1 MRPVAWWEGS
11 LWCPACRA
19 SSLERDDGSVRCAA
33 CGTSYP
39 ADLNGRLDLRWSRCA
54 ALALEASPPM
64 ADPLEGTQIG
74 RPEISFEGHTEWRA
88 PSELLSV
95 LGSVVPPGGS
105 VMDAGCGG
113 AAIRRPAEAQLG
125 LRYVGVD
132 IDSSEADLLAD
143 LHDVPFRDGAF
154 DAVVSY
160 AVLSLC
166 RYPPLALSEMA
177 RVLRPGGLFVGTV
190 GSCEPFVGDFVRM
203 SHAGILDAVRT
214 AGLVPDRIWA
224 CRDALEALGSYIGP
238 YPAVV
243 KVGLR
248 ALARL
253 ARVPV
258 LAPRRF
264 MKERSADRALRE
276 LATAGSFGV
285 VAFKPG
291 RAEG

>member
-1 MRPVAWWEGS
+1 MRTVAWWEDS

-19 SSLERDDGSVRCAA
+19 SPLRRGDGGARCAA
-33 CGTSYP
+33 CNTSYP
-39 ADLNGRLDLRWSRCA
+39 SDPKGRLDLRRTRCV
-54 ALALEASPPM
+54 ALALEASPLM
-64 ADPLEGTQIG
+64 ANPLEGTRIG
-74 RPEISFEGHTEWRA
+74 RPEISFVEQTEWRA

-95 LGSVVPPGGS
+95 LKSVVPPGGS

-113 AAIRRPAEAQLG
+113 AAIRSPAEARLG

-166 RYPPLALSEMA
+166 RNPSLALSEMA

-203 SHAGILDAVRT
+203 SHAGILDAVRSV
-214 AGLVPDRIWA
+214 GLVPDRIWA

-253 ARVPV
+253 ARVPI

-264 MKERSADRALRE
+264 MQERSADRALRE

-291 RAEG
+291 GAEG